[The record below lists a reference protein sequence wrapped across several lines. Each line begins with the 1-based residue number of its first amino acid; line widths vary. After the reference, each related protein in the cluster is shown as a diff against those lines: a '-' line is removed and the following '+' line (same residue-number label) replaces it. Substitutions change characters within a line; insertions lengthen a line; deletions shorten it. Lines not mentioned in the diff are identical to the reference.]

1 MQHLSLRPPAT
12 SASIPPPQSPALPL
26 PSVPSIAV
34 LPFANLSGDRHEEYF
49 SDGITGELINDL
61 SRVPGLFVIDRNSSF
76 SYKGKAATAKEV
88 SRELGVHYLL
98 EGSTRKAG
106 NQVRITVQL
115 VDATVG
121 ANLWTQSY
129 DRPFQDLLSLQD
141 EIVKSHDHAPA

>member
-1 MQHLSLRPPAT
+1 VN
-12 SASIPPPQSPALPL
+12 
-26 PSVPSIAV
+26 SVCTI
-34 LPFANLSGDRHEEYF
+34 
-49 SDGITGELINDL
+49 
-61 SRVPGLFVIDRNSSF
+61 
-76 SYKGKAATAKEV
+76 
-88 SRELGVHYLL
+88 LL